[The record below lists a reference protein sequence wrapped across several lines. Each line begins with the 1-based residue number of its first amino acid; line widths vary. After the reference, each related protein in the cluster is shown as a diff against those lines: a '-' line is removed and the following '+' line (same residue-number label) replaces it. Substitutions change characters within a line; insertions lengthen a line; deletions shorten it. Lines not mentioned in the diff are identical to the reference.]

1 MKYILYAIPVFLVL
15 IAIEWVAGWI
25 LKKRYY
31 RFNDSVND
39 LSMGIVDQVGGAFL
53 GALFFAAYFFL
64 YEHFRLFD
72 MTGYAEHGWWAI
84 LAVWGSLYILQD
96 LAYYWAHRMSHET
109 NIGWALHITHH
120 QSEEYNLSV
129 ALRQSVFQPFF
140 FYIFYYPL
148 AFLGYPPIEF
158 FTVATFNALYQF
170 WIHTRAVK
178 KLGPLEWVLNT
189 PSHHRVHHA
198 SDEKYIDKNH
208 AGTFIVW
215 DRLFGTFVEEEE
227 EPKYGIVTPLQS
239 WNPLWGQT
247 HYLLYLARLAWN
259 APRWRDKFLLWF
271 MPPAWRPEGM
281 ELTKGGHAAT
291 YEKYDAMAPPALMG
305 YVAIHFALLFA
316 VAVAFL
322 ATHANLG
329 GLERVWCA
337 AIVIA
342 GLTAFGGIF
351 ETRWWAPLL
360 EVARLAAFTG
370 GIFLFGGAFF
380 GWPAAPETPLR
391 IAGIALTG
399 LSAAWLL
406 AHRHAFIGV
415 LTTRPVDS
423 MEGNDTGTRDAATA
437 G

>member
-15 IAIEWVAGWI
+15 IGIELVAGWV
-25 LKKRYY
+25 LKKRFY

-53 GALFFAAYFFL
+53 NVLFFVAYLFL

-72 MTGYAEHGWWAI
+72 MSGYADQGWWAI
-84 LAVWGSLYILQD
+84 LAVWGSLYVLQD

-129 ALRQSVFQPFF
+129 ALRQSVLQPFF
-140 FYIFYYPL
+140 FYVFYYPL
-148 AFLGYPPIEF
+148 ALLGYPPFAF

-170 WIHTRAVK
+170 WIHTRAIK
-178 KLGPLEWVLNT
+178 KLGPLEWVMNT

-208 AGTFIVW
+208 GGTFIIW
-215 DRLFGTFVEEEE
+215 DRIFGTFVEEEE
-227 EPKYGIVTPLQS
+227 EPTYGIVTPLQS

-247 HYLLYLARLAWN
+247 HYLFNLFHLAWK
-259 APRWRDKFLLWF
+259 APRWQDKFLLWF

-281 ELTKGGHAAT
+281 ELKKGARAAT
-291 YEKYDAMAPPALMG
+291 YTKYDAKAPTPLMA
-305 YVAIHFALLFA
+305 YVALHFALLFG

-322 ATHANLG
+322 ASENELAGPHRL
-329 GLERVWCA
+329 LCA
-337 AIVIA
+337 GIVIA
-342 GLTAFGGIF
+342 GLAAFGGIF

-360 EVARLAAFTG
+360 DVARLAALTVG
-370 GIFLFGGAFF
+370 VFLYGGAFF
-380 GWPAAPETPLR
+380 GMPTLPETPLR
-391 IAGIALTG
+391 IAALALTA

-406 AHRHAFIGV
+406 AYRHAFIGV
-415 LTTRPVDS
+415 LTAKPAESPENPVD
-423 MEGNDTGTRDAATA
+423 ATA
-437 G
+437 VG